1 MAATAAMINPARNEN
16 VPRLAIS
23 AAGAGASG
31 GPAGLLEDL
40 FFFGVFARLRA
51 NVVP

>member
-1 MAATAAMINPARNEN
+1 MINPARSDN
-16 VPRLAIS
+16 VLRPAIS
-23 AAGAGASG
+23 AAGAGASD

-40 FFFGVFARLRA
+40 LFFGVFARLRA

>member
-1 MAATAAMINPARNEN
+1 MINPARSEN
-16 VPRLAIS
+16 APRPAIS
-23 AAGAGASG
+23 AAGAEASDG
-31 GPAGLLEDL
+31 LAGLLEDL